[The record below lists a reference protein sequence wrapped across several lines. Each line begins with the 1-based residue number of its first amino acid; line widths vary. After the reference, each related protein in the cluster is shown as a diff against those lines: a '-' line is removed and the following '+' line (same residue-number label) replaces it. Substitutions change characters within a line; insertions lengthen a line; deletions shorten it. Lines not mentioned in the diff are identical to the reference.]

1 MTASTE
7 GETGGVSGRDTH
19 ILFSKGIRRTAGEM
33 KRKCQYIGKS
43 KKTKNSGQAFPQWSS
58 W

>member
-1 MTASTE
+1 MHGASTE
-7 GETGGVSGRDTH
+7 GETGGVSGRDTQ
-19 ILFSKGIRRTAGEM
+19 ILFSKGIRRTTGEL

-43 KKTKNSGQAFPQWSS
+43 KNSGQVLPQWSS